1 MICPP
6 LPPVPLVENWL
17 ERHRNP
23 VSFVLHMIGIPPTIL
38 GRPADSD
45 LRHAACRSRIFLL
58 ALALF
63 VGGYLLQFLGHAL
76 EGTDPGE
83 IIYFKRKLGL
93 RYVEIARPAVAPA
106 GGLSFGVG
114 STPGGKPA
122 SRPSRSRADGNV
134 SAPGGRAMAP

>member
-6 LPPVPLVENWL
+6 LTPSPMVVNWI

-23 VSFVLHMIGIPPTIL
+23 VSFVLHAIGIPPTIL
-38 GRPADSD
+38 GVFLVPIYIYCLSIA
-45 LRHAACRSRIFLL
+45 IFLF

-63 VGGYLLQFLGHAL
+63 VGGYLVQFLGHAL

-93 RYVEIARPAVAPA
+93 NYVEFAP
-106 GGLSFGVG
+106 V
-114 STPGGKPA
+114 
-122 SRPSRSRADGNV
+122 RPSRRGVA
-134 SAPGGRAMAP
+134 